1 MFDRDILKSLS
12 HWKEKKDRKPLILRG
27 ARQVG
32 KTTAISLF
40 SEQFD
45 HYLYLNLEIKSE
57 RDIFEK
63 DYSIEELLQAIFFYK
78 NQQTP
83 TGSVLIFIDEIQNCA
98 SAVSYLRYF
107 YEVFPDLHVI
117 AAGSLLETLI
127 DTHISFPVGRVEYLV
142 MKPLSF
148 KEFLNAVSETAS
160 LDILI
165 PVEQSQYLWRA
176 LQLARTF

>member
-1 MFDRDILKSLS
+1 MQGK
-12 HWKEKKDRKPLILRG
+12 WGKPQPS
-27 ARQVG
+27 AF
-32 KTTAISLF
+32 F

-107 YEVFPDLHVI
+107 YEVFSRS
-117 AAGSLLETLI
+117 ACYRSR
-127 DTHISFPVGRVEYLV
+127 ISIR
-142 MKPLSF
+142 
-148 KEFLNAVSETAS
+148 NT
-160 LDILI
+160 D
-165 PVEQSQYLWRA
+165 
-176 LQLARTF
+176 